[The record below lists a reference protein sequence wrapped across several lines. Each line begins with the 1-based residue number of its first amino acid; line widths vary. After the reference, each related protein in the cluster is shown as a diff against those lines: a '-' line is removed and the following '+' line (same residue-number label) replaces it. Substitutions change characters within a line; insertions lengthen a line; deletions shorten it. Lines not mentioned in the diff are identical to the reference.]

1 MSQTNGETENPV
13 VSQLLTAMNR
23 IKPDSAVLV
32 MAATNR
38 RNSLDPALL
47 RFGRFEHEVDFGIP
61 DTTGRLEI
69 LAILT
74 KNMKMSDDVDLEQI
88 AGDTHGY
95 VRSDLVSL
103 CSEAA
108 RQKIRE
114 RIGLIDHDEDTV
126 DAEALNSIGVTMD
139 NFRYALDIS
148 NVKRHS

>member
-1 MSQTNGETENPV
+1 MNQTNGEAENPL
-13 VSQLLTAMNR
+13 VSQLLGAMDR
-23 IKPDSAVLV
+23 MKPNSNVLV
-32 MAATNR
+32 MATASR

-61 DTTGRLEI
+61 DTTGRFEI

-74 KNMKMSDDVDLEQI
+74 KGMKLNDDVDLEQI
-88 AGDTHGY
+88 AADTRGY
-95 VRSDLVSL
+95 VGSELASL